1 MKKVL
6 IVFLISIL
14 LTSCTSKKSWNDVK
28 EIYSDSLIDKQVIKE
43 IIDDAKYSELLNQLK
58 EYINDLKYSYNQGN
72 TDTLVKIYK
81 IAQYL
86 ELFSSLFNG
95 NLAQQL
101 LSLSTNV
108 KDLVISQYDGNFE
121 EFDRIKKQV
130 QTKIDDLSN
139 IAIEDW
145 TTTKNKIDDLLNN
158 FSIYIE
164 KIK

>member
-1 MKKVL
+1 MRKVL
-6 IVFLISIL
+6 IIFLISVL
-14 LTSCTSKKSWNDVK
+14 LISCTSKKSWDDVK
-28 EIYSDSLIDKQVIKE
+28 EIYLDNLIDKQAIKE
-43 IIDDAKYSELLNQLK
+43 IIDDTKYSELLNQLK
-58 EYINDLKYSYNQGN
+58 EYIDDLNYSSSQDN

-86 ELFSSLFNG
+86 ELFSSLLNG

-121 EFDRIKKQV
+121 EFNRIKKQV

-145 TTTKNKIDDLLNN
+145 TTTKNKIDDL
-158 FSIYIE
+158 FK